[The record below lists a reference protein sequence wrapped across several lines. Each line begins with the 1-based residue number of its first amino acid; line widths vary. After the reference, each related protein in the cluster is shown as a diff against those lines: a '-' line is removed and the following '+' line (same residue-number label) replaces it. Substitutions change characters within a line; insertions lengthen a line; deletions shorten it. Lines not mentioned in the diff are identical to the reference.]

1 MIYYRR
7 YWVLLT
13 TALMLECRRNARKI
27 QEFQDSLAAGM
38 APDADQADDGGEQGD
53 QWGAGK
59 EHPEDYRNW
68 EREFGDKLL
77 EAPDFV
83 IKFEELRTVKQIG
96 HGGSCWLLRVC
107 TEGGFRVY
115 VCSACGMVDG

>member
-1 MIYYRR
+1 M
-7 YWVLLT
+7 
-13 TALMLECRRNARKI
+13 
-27 QEFQDSLAAGM
+27 AA
-38 APDADQADDGGEQGD
+38 DADQADDGGEQE
-53 QWGAGK
+53 WGAGK

-68 EREFGDKLL
+68 EKEFGDKLL

-96 HGGSCWLLRVC
+96 HGDSWRELRVC

-115 VCSACGMVDG
+115 LCSARGLVD